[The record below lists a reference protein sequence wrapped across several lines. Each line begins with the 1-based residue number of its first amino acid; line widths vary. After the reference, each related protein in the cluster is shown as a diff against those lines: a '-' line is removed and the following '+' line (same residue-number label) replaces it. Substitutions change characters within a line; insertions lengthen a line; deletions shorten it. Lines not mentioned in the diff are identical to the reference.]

1 MPVLQPPLNNSRESN
16 VPLVNSIHQRLLV
29 RLTNDTF
36 FGHFRRGEVL
46 SNVFQSAGRQDGAK
60 AMTSRVL
67 SQDNAVLKVCRHMFC
82 ADKRRDGIGDIV
94 DEEDWI
100 PGFGLIEAWVC

>member
-1 MPVLQPPLNNSRESN
+1 
-16 VPLVNSIHQRLLV
+16 
-29 RLTNDTF
+29 
-36 FGHFRRGEVL
+36 
-46 SNVFQSAGRQDGAK
+46 
-60 AMTSRVL
+60 
-67 SQDNAVLKVCRHMFC
+67 MFC